1 MLKSTKIYNLI
12 LNNNPFGIISK
23 HGSKKKMKYLDWKS
37 IMLLNILDCKAKN
50 IHNKK
55 IFIN

>member
-1 MLKSTKIYNLI
+1 MLKSTNIYNLI

-50 IHNKK
+50 IHK
-55 IFIN
+55 